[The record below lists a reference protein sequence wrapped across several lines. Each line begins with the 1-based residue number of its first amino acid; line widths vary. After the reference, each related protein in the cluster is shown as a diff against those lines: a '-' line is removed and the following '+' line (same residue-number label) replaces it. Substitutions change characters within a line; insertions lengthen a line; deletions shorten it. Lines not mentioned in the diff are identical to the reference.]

1 MTLVPEIVGPYRRLE
16 RIGLGGM
23 AAVYRARRHGAS
35 GFSKEVALKLLIAD
49 HEHDAELQRL
59 LIAEAK
65 LGAAMAHRNLVTVF
79 DLGVDDGRYYAVME
93 LVDGGDLRALGQ
105 PPETLALFIVEEIAS
120 ALAYVHGFADDRGRP
135 LGLIHRDISPSNV
148 LVSRGGEVKLA
159 DYGIA
164 KATKLAEQTRA
175 RIVRGKYAY
184 LSPEQLD
191 GATLSPATDQFALG
205 VTLVELVTGH
215 RPFDGDSPVA
225 IMDRICE
232 GQPDLAGVPE
242 DLLRLVQRC
251 LQRDPT
257 ARYPDLHAL
266 LVDLRDA
273 RRQRAPAGTPEL
285 AQWVTAELTAP

>member
-1 MTLVPEIVGPYRRLE
+1 MTAVPEIVGPYRRLE

-35 GFSKEVALKLLIAD
+35 GFSKQVALKLLLPE

-65 LGAAMAHRNLVTVF
+65 LGAAMAHRNLVSVF

-93 LVDGGDLRALGQ
+93 LVEGGDLRTLGS
-105 PPETLALFIVEEIAS
+105 PSEALALFIVEEIGS
-120 ALAYVHGFADDRGRP
+120 ALAYVHGFTDERGRP
-135 LGLIHRDISPSNV
+135 LGLVHRDISPSNV
-148 LVSRGGEVKLA
+148 LVSRGGGVKLA

-191 GATLSPATDQFALG
+191 GAALSPATDQFALG
-205 VTLVELVTGH
+205 VTLVELVSGH
-215 RPFDGDSPVA
+215 RPFDGDNPVQ

-232 GQPDLAGVPE
+232 GDPDLVGVPP
-242 DLLRLVQRC
+242 DLLPLVQRC
-251 LQRDPT
+251 LQGDPA

-273 RRQRAPAGTPEL
+273 RRRRPPVGPPEL
-285 AQWVTAELTAP
+285 ASWVGEQLG

>member
-1 MTLVPEIVGPYRRLE
+1 MH
-16 RIGLGGM
+16 
-23 AAVYRARRHGAS
+23 A
-35 GFSKEVALKLLIAD
+35 
-49 HEHDAELQRL
+49 
-59 LIAEAK
+59 
-65 LGAAMAHRNLVTVF
+65 
-79 DLGVDDGRYYAVME
+79 
-93 LVDGGDLRALGQ
+93 
-105 PPETLALFIVEEIAS
+105 
-120 ALAYVHGFADDRGRP
+120 FADDRGRP

-205 VTLVELVTGH
+205 VTLVELVAGH

-232 GQPDLAGVPE
+232 GQPDVAGVPE
-242 DLLRLVQRC
+242 DLLPLVQCC
-251 LQRDPT
+251 LQRDPN
-257 ARYPDLHAL
+257 ARYSDLHAV

-273 RRQRAPAGTPEL
+273 RRRREAVGTPEL
-285 AQWVTAELTAP
+285 AQWVTAELA

>member
-1 MTLVPEIVGPYRRLE
+1 MTSVPEIVGPYRRLE

-35 GFSKEVALKLLIAD
+35 GFSKEVALKLLLPD

-93 LVDGGDLRALGQ
+93 LVDGGDLRGLGR
-105 PPETLALFIVEEIAS
+105 PPEALALFVVEEIAS

-232 GQPDLAGVPE
+232 GQADLAGVPE
-242 DLLRLVQRC
+242 DLLPLVQRC
-251 LQRDPT
+251 LLRDPR

-273 RRQRAPAGTPEL
+273 RRRRAPAGTPEL
-285 AQWVTAELTAP
+285 AQWVTAALA

>member
-1 MTLVPEIVGPYRRLE
+1 MRIPEIVGPYRRLE

-35 GFSKEVALKLLIAD
+35 GFSKEVALKLLLPD

-105 PPETLALFIVEEIAS
+105 PPEALALFIAEEIAS
-120 ALAYVHGFADDRGRP
+120 ALAYVHGFTDDRGRP

-232 GQPDLAGVPE
+232 GQADLTDVPE
-242 DLLRLVQRC
+242 DLLPLVQRC
-251 LQRDPT
+251 LQRDPI
-257 ARYPDLHAL
+257 ARYPDLRAL

-273 RRQRAPAGTPEL
+273 RRRRAPTGTPEL
-285 AQWVTAELTAP
+285 AQWVTAELA